1 MENLNLRLKRV
12 GNSLGIIVPSE
23 IVSKRN
29 LKEGEELVISIES
42 KNKTTI
48 EDMLRE
54 AEKQKLKFKRSTK
67 EILDEIDGDSD

>member
-23 IVSKRN
+23 IVIKRN

-67 EILDEIDGDSD
+67 KILDEIDGDSD